1 MGQGE
6 VHVEDEDAGGVGGAL
21 QPALHVPSREPELA
35 GAAHDAALRG
45 SPRRI
50 VLALRRQRAAAVL
63 PVVAGEDKVEG
74 REYAGAVQRRVHPK
88 ALHPAD
94 EPRRRVR
101 AFTQHVVEDVHVPER
116 RRAPAAT
123 TATATRAHLALI

>member
-6 VHVEDEDAGGVGGAL
+6 VHVDDDDDGGVGGAH

-50 VLALRRQRAAAVL
+50 ELALRRQRAAAVL
-63 PVVAGEDKVEG
+63 SVVAGEDKVEG

-101 AFTQHVVEDVHVPER
+101 AFTQHVV
-116 RRAPAAT
+116 
-123 TATATRAHLALI
+123 